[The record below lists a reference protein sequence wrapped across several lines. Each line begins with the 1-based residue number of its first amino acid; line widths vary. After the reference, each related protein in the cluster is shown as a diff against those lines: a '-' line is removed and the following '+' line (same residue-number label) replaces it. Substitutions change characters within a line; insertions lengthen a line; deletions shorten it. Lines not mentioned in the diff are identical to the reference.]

1 MSESMPGTMSV
12 FAEAYQ
18 NMLASQGKGGGLTG
32 QAAVAALLDAVPT
45 GQVRSGELL
54 PFVSE
59 EMQKR
64 AAPKL
69 DIARETSQ
77 GWQGRLANQ
86 RTGWAMIASEAGV
99 EEGQRNFFR
108 FFTQWMNENQ
118 DIPERFGKFW
128 KDFSEQFAIAGGFP
142 DLIRMTLEG
151 TDTIIKEW
159 LGEEKTAQFVKDFE
173 RLSAAASSAATFL
186 GLMGGAEGEKSGWQ
200 QFTERGAALVGVGG
214 ALAEGDLGRAG
225 SSLVTAFEG
234 AGTAYVNRMPHLR
247 AMRSIKES
255 VYGFAI
261 EPERDDEGFA
271 IPYLRMTGQEPTY
284 HPRGLELLTAG
295 QGGGA
300 GQSVNIN
307 IEGVTVTAPESSD
320 PEAFADRFTNALEDA
335 LSRAMPGLNR

>member
-1 MSESMPGTMSV
+1 MSV

-59 EMQKR
+59 EMQRR

-86 RTGWAMIASEAGV
+86 RTGWTMIASEAGV

-142 DLIRMTLEG
+142 DLIRMTLDG
-151 TDTIIKEW
+151 ADTVIKKW
-159 LGEEKTAQFVKDFE
+159 LGEEKTAEFIKDFE
-173 RLSAAASSAATFL
+173 FLSEKARSAAEFL
-186 GLMGGAEGEKSGWQ
+186 GLYGEDSEKKPIWRSVA
-200 QFTERGAALVGVGG
+200 ERGAAVV
-214 ALAEGDLGRAG
+214 AIPRAAAEGDFERAKENLGIVFEG
-225 SSLVTAFEG
+225 SSKVITEQPHVIAVRNLARMYAG
-234 AGTAYVNRMPHLR
+234 ALD
-247 AMRSIKES
+247 
-255 VYGFAI
+255 
-261 EPERDDEGFA
+261 PERDDNGFA
-271 IPYLRMTGQEPTY
+271 IPYLRMTGKEPYY
-284 HPRGLELLTAG
+284 HPTGVELLTAG
-295 QGGGA
+295 QGVQQSGGDTI
-300 GQSVNIN
+300 VLNIP
-307 IEGVTVTAPESSD
+307 GVTLTTSTTNREESR
-320 PEAFADRFTNALEDA
+320 EVLAEFFED
-335 LSRAMPGLNR
+335 MLNRALPGANR